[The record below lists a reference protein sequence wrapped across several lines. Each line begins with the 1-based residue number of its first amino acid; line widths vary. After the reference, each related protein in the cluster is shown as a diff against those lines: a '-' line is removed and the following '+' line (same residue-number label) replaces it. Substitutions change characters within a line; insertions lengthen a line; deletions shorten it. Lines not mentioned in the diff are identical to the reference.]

1 MPRRGPLVVLFVAA
15 AVAIAGA
22 IWAWNV
28 LDVRARSP
36 LATVAS
42 AFDAPPAYPGY
53 RWTRDGHEAGEFELT
68 SIAGPAHC
76 GWQSATML
84 FLAWPIGTVA
94 TSGDQ
99 TRQYVRDPQGVLH
112 GTYRDRLVLHASL
125 PADAASTGYRLGSIE
140 LYLAPEREGDAIY
153 VVAPAGAERWP
164 RADPMQLCM

>member
-68 SIAGPAHC
+68 SIAGPAGLRLLRSTRITARRLCAQSFFPSDFGIQPLLGVGCQHC
-76 GWQSATML
+76 AVGDRGFAPHVEHAQRS
-84 FLAWPIGTVA
+84 TVCA
-94 TSGDQ
+94 K
-99 TRQYVRDPQGVLH
+99 RQ
-112 GTYRDRLVLHASL
+112 
-125 PADAASTGYRLGSIE
+125 
-140 LYLAPEREGDAIY
+140 
-153 VVAPAGAERWP
+153 
-164 RADPMQLCM
+164 